1 MRHPE
6 DHDKEP
12 VRRDDQQFGCT
23 TSGDDLLAIGQALRA
38 AVGEH
43 LIDRQRTP
51 NELVLRIAGHPG
63 AATALS
69 DYARR
74 EQACCS
80 FFDIA
85 VTADDEML
93 SVSISGPPEAAPLL
107 DLLAQLAGPV
117 PATP

>member
-1 MRHPE
+1 MKLPG
-6 DHDKEP
+6 DHDEEP
-12 VRRDDQQFGCT
+12 VRPDAQKFGCT

-51 NELVLRIAGHPG
+51 NELVLRIAEHPG
-63 AATALS
+63 AASALR

-85 VTADDEML
+85 VTEGDETL
-93 SVSISGPPEAAPLL
+93 SVTVSGPPESAPLL
-107 DLLAQLAGPV
+107 DLLYQLAEPV
-117 PATP
+117 AAAP

>member
-1 MRHPE
+1 M
-6 DHDKEP
+6 
-12 VRRDDQQFGCT
+12 RRDDQQFGCT

-63 AATALS
+63 AASALR

-74 EQACCS
+74 EKACCS

-85 VTADDEML
+85 VTEDDETL
-93 SVSISGPPEAAPLL
+93 SVTVSGPPESSPLL
-107 DLLAQLAGPV
+107 DLLYQLAE
-117 PATP
+117 PAAAAP